1 MKRTVLFVMAMCLG
15 LNLMAQEKEP
25 FCCVKQGAELK
36 YVTTDAKG
44 NETGTSVTKVTA
56 ATGSDGNYNVAM
68 TITLYVNGNQM
79 FSPMNVTT
87 TVTDGNASVALGGGA
102 AIEMTTDVPLIPAR
116 LAVGLELGTG
126 SIVMNMGGIK
136 TTQEIH
142 THKVVGREQLTTP
155 AGTFDCYIVE
165 QTYTAKMAF
174 IKAKGS
180 QKVWYARGIGTV
192 KTETYDKRGKL
203 STQQILV
210 SATGL

>member
-1 MKRTVLFVMAMCLG
+1 MKRFALSILALCLC
-15 LNLMAQEKEP
+15 LNLWAQKEP

-36 YVTTDAKG
+36 YVTTDKKG
-44 NETGTSVTKVTA
+44 NETGTSTTKITS
-56 ATGSDGNYNVAM
+56 ATGSDGNYTVSQ

-79 FSPMNVTT
+79 FNPMNITT
-87 TVTDGNASVALGGGA
+87 TVKEGYASVALGGGA
-102 AIEMTTDVPLIPAR
+102 AIDMTTDVPLIPPR
-116 LAVGLELGTG
+116 LAVGLELATGT
-126 SIVMNMGGIK
+126 IEINMGGIK
-136 TTQEIH
+136 TSQEIH
-142 THKVVGREQLTTP
+142 THKVVGREELTTP

-180 QKVWYARGIGTV
+180 QKVWYARGIGNV

-203 STQQILV
+203 STQQILI

>member
-1 MKRTVLFVMAMCLG
+1 MKRTVLFVMAMCLS

-44 NETGTSVTKVTA
+44 NETGTSTTKVTA
-56 ATGSDGNYNVAM
+56 AAGSDGNYNIAM

-79 FSPMNVTT
+79 FNPMNVTT

-142 THKVVGREQLTTP
+142 THKVVGREELTTP

-180 QKVWYARGIGTV
+180 QKVWYARGIGNV

>member
-1 MKRTVLFVMAMCLG
+1 MKKTVLFVMAMCLS

-44 NETGTSVTKVTA
+44 NETGTSTTKVTA
-56 ATGSDGNYNVAM
+56 AAGSDGNYNIAM

-79 FSPMNVTT
+79 FNPMNVTT

-180 QKVWYARGIGTV
+180 QKVWYARGIGNV

>member
-1 MKRTVLFVMAMCLG
+1 MKKTVLFVMALCLG

-68 TITLYVNGNQM
+68 TIALYVNGNQM

-102 AIEMTTDVPLIPAR
+102 AIEMTTDVPLIPPR

-142 THKVVGREQLTTP
+142 THKVVGREELTTP

-180 QKVWYARGIGTV
+180 QKVWYARGIGNV
-192 KTETYDKRGKL
+192 KTEIYDKRGKL

-210 SATGL
+210 SVTGL

>member
-44 NETGTSVTKVTA
+44 NETGTSTTKVTA
-56 ATGSDGNYNVAM
+56 AAGSDGNYNIAM

-79 FSPMNVTT
+79 FNPMNVTT

-180 QKVWYARGIGTV
+180 QKVWYARGIGNV

-210 SATGL
+210 SATGI

>member
-1 MKRTVLFVMAMCLG
+1 MKKTVLFVMALCLG

-68 TITLYVNGNQM
+68 TIALYVNGNQM

-180 QKVWYARGIGTV
+180 QKVWYARGIGNV
-192 KTETYDKRGKL
+192 KTEIYDKRGKL

>member
-1 MKRTVLFVMAMCLG
+1 MKKTVLFVMALCLG

-44 NETGTSVTKVTA
+44 NETGTSTTKVTA
-56 ATGSDGNYNVAM
+56 AAGSDGNYNIAM

-79 FSPMNVTT
+79 FNPMNVTT

-180 QKVWYARGIGTV
+180 QKVWYARGIGNV

>member
-1 MKRTVLFVMAMCLG
+1 MKRIVLFVMAMCLG
-15 LNLMAQEKEP
+15 LNLIAQEIEP

-44 NETGTSVTKVTA
+44 NETGTSTTKVTA
-56 ATGSDGNYNVAM
+56 AAGSDGNYNIAM

-79 FSPMNVTT
+79 FNPMNVTT

-126 SIVMNMGGIK
+126 TIVMNMGGIK

-180 QKVWYARGIGTV
+180 QKVWYARGIGNV

-210 SATGL
+210 SATGI

>member
-1 MKRTVLFVMAMCLG
+1 MKRILLFAMALCLG
-15 LNLMAQEKEP
+15 LNLAAQEKEP

-36 YVTTDAKG
+36 YLTTDAKG
-44 NETGTSVTKVTA
+44 NETGTSTTKITS

-68 TITLYVNGNQM
+68 TVTMYVNGTQL
-79 FSPMNVTT
+79 FSPMNITT

-102 AIEMTTDVPLIPAR
+102 AIEMATDVPLIPPH

-126 SIVMNMGGIK
+126 NIVMNVGGIK

-142 THKVVGREQLTTP
+142 THKVVGREELTTP
-155 AGTFDCYIVE
+155 AGTFDCYIIE

-180 QKVWYARGIGTV
+180 QKVWYARGIGNV
-192 KTETYDKRGKL
+192 KTETYDKKGKL
-203 STQQILV
+203 STQQILI

>member
-1 MKRTVLFVMAMCLG
+1 MKRTVLFVMALCLG

-44 NETGTSVTKVTA
+44 NETSTSTTKVTA
-56 ATGSDGNYNVAM
+56 AAGSDGNYNIAM

-79 FSPMNVTT
+79 FNPMNVTT

-180 QKVWYARGIGTV
+180 QKVWYARGIGNV